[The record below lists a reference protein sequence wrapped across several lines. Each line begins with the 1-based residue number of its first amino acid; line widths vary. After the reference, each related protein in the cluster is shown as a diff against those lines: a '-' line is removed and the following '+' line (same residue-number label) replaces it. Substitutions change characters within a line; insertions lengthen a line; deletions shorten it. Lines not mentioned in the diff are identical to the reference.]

1 MVNPLEFS
9 TAFRPAVL
17 AGHQA
22 SIDACLGRVGVL
34 RRMGQPLPTAAVEMS
49 DLGGAL
55 LELYPISHSSTR
67 ILPATPT

>member
-55 LELYPISHSSTR
+55 L
-67 ILPATPT
+67 